1 VTTSLLLDT
10 ARRGELHHSIILAGP
25 VLLHLRT
32 LALSI
37 AKSLNCLNRTSG
49 DACGSCQKIDR
60 GIHPDVQLVGVA
72 EERKLISVEQVR
84 TLVAGAA
91 LRPFEGRY
99 KVFIIDPAEALS
111 VSGENALLKTLEE
124 PVRDTVFLLL
134 TRSAD
139 LLLPTIRSRSQM
151 IYIPAHATASV
162 GASVGAVEQEVAIS
176 IQAARLRQLA
186 LWATAGELRVAEN
199 IAREVLAG
207 LREMADGNA
216 AALLRLAGQLA
227 AQDDVSSSLA
237 LLAALFRDLAGLPPA
252 DSLDPQSFG
261 ELQRAFSRE
270 QFLACASLAL
280 RAMTRLEVNA
290 DVRLMVEQSLLPLTQ
305 QKTPAH

>member
-1 VTTSLLLDT
+1 VTASLLLDT
-10 ARRGELHHSIILAGP
+10 ARRGELHHSVILAGP
-25 VLLHLRT
+25 VPLEIRT

-60 GIHPDVQLVGVA
+60 GIHPDVQWVGVA

-91 LRPFEGRY
+91 LRPFEARY
-99 KVFIIDPAEALS
+99 KVFIIEPAEALS

-151 IYIPAHATASV
+151 IYIPAHATASI
-162 GASVGAVEQEVAIS
+162 GAVEQEVAIS

-186 LWATAGELRVAEN
+186 LWATAGELTVAEN

-237 LLAALFRDLAGLPPA
+237 LLAALFRDLAGIPPA
-252 DSLDPQSFG
+252 DSLDPQSFE
-261 ELQRAFSRE
+261 ELQRAFSRG

-305 QKTPAH
+305 EKTPAG